1 MLMRC
6 REKQL
11 MSIFAPPMTVTI
23 LPVLNLPLVF
33 FILFFTFYI
42 YFTLKRVEDTKSEI
56 YKKLKALFQKIFIT
70 YYNEYIMQDN
80 LAQIPGR
87 IKELREILE
96 ISAIDMARDIGISLE
111 TYLKY
116 ESGEL
121 DIPISALYKISA
133 EFQVDATVLLTG
145 EDPRMDTAS
154 VCRRGKGVRVER
166 YPGYEF
172 SSLAYNFKGR
182 TIEPLLVYL
191 DPSKEAAAPVAHS
204 GQEFN
209 YVVSGK
215 VKVTVGRQEYTL
227 ETGDSIYFDAGL
239 PHRQAAEEG
248 PAQFITIIQE
258 R

>member
-1 MLMRC
+1 
-6 REKQL
+6 
-11 MSIFAPPMTVTI
+11 
-23 LPVLNLPLVF
+23 
-33 FILFFTFYI
+33 
-42 YFTLKRVEDTKSEI
+42 
-56 YKKLKALFQKIFIT
+56 
-70 YYNEYIMQDN
+70 MQDN
-80 LAQIPGR
+80 ITKIQNDPSGPEEAWFEENRGAPPAR

-96 ISAIDMARDIGISLE
+96 INTADMAKDIAISLE

-121 DIPISALYKISA
+121 DIPISVLYKIA
-133 EFQVDATVLLTG
+133 ARLKVDATVLLTG

-154 VCRRGKGVRVER
+154 VCRRGRGVRIER

-191 DPSKEAAAPVAHS
+191 DPSKEAAAPVTHS

-209 YVVSGK
+209 YVTEGK
-215 VKVTVGRQEYTL
+215 IKITVGQREYIL
-227 ETGDSIYFDAGL
+227 DTGDSIYFDAGL
-239 PHRQAAEEG
+239 PHGQAAVEG

-258 R
+258 LSARAR